1 MSNIIGDP
9 FKPFVTEQINKRQ
22 KLLSSTFKDDTFL
35 KYVSK
40 TPWLRM
46 ASAIDINDR
55 DKLSSLNIDAYGG
68 SEAAKQFVLQ
78 GGSLAVNRNGE
89 TVPPSYTSLGAKF
102 GVATDNS
109 IINSN
114 SYGFGGSDWGKT
126 PMPGLTSV
134 RVQDYNKGAIRKATV
149 DFTCTNIQQFEIINT
164 LYMRVGYNVLIEWG
178 HTMYLDNEG
187 SIQQRINFNTPAFSS
202 FFEGKN
208 TSNILSDIIIEQ
220 VNTSGNY
227 DGFIGRITNF
237 TWRFVDGSYE
247 CSIEVLTQG
256 DIIDSLKV
264 NTTLAFPKF
273 ESVFSATEQAQFT
286 DEQQSKVIARQDN
299 IDVPGVNGDR
309 FVLEQQGFA
318 PEDQPKK
325 YFDYIFINNKD
336 SNVINS
342 AMYQGYLELTNS
354 DSDNNLNVLKTKKFE
369 EESKN
374 GFVRYFKF
382 SDGNTREY
390 FYISLGELLTIIE
403 NNNLL
408 YDLTGELP
416 IISIDKDYR
425 TNFCTRFPEQ
435 VSTDWSKCFLPYKV
449 LSGNRAEW
457 TTFETVLNSNNNTDN
472 PDTKDSILGP
482 KSKRYDGENYV
493 GNLMCI
499 LINANFITQLI
510 QDNSDVTGRFSLKD
524 FINSLLQ
531 GIQGC
536 TGDINKFEAG
546 YDYQSNTL
554 KIYDNSPFTT
564 SQLVR
569 RSTPELAR
577 FQSYGVQ
584 PSRGN
589 EDTNNRGSFLLDIDI
604 ESSITP
610 EITNMIAAGAQV
622 NGNQVGI
629 NATAFS
635 LWNKGLID
643 RVRKTNLDSQT
654 LQKEKTER
662 ELEEVKLKNN
672 NILNFKENKDKLF
685 KLLRGMSN
693 RKSSP
698 KDLIAASDINTD
710 FANYYLGEVTKN
722 VITNSEGKD
731 IEYGLPSNF
740 FIPFDLGLEM
750 DGLSGM
756 RIFDAFNITNE
767 VLPAQYT
774 DALQFVIKG
783 VNHSITS
790 NGWVTSLN
798 SFTFTQYKAAS
809 NTPELPF
816 TPTFARIG
824 GSDTG
829 LFPFEGNYFNPTDNN
844 PGNIRPIGTS
854 VNFQGV
860 TGQKSAVRRLD
871 DGTLK
876 SIGDFL
882 VFNTLDN
889 GIRAAMKNLVTG
901 YFNQGIN
908 TITSIINKYAPP
920 KDGNETG
927 NYVISVTNRM
937 KRALGDTTYKDLT
950 EETVLS
956 FKGAEE
962 KDEDN
967 IQMFKSLII
976 AIFYSEG
983 SMKAFGFS
991 TLTKAVDDFPIT
1003 RLKSI

>member
-1 MSNIIGDP
+1 MSNIVGNP
-9 FKPFVTEQINKRQ
+9 FKPFVTKQINTRQ
-22 KLLSSTFKDDTFL
+22 EVLSNTFRDDNFL

-46 ASAIDINDR
+46 ASAIDINPN
-55 DKLSSLNIDAYGG
+55 LASSLNLKDYGG
-68 SEAAKQFVLQ
+68 NEAAKQFVLQ
-78 GGSLAVNRNGE
+78 GGSLEVSRNDE
-89 TVPPSYTSLGAKF
+89 TDPPSYTSLGAKF
-102 GVATDNS
+102 GVATNNS

-126 PMPGLTSV
+126 PMPGLTSI
-134 RVQDYNKGAIRKATV
+134 RIQDYNKGAIRKATV

-164 LYMRVGYNVLIEWG
+164 LYMRVGYNVLVEWG
-178 HTMYLDNEG
+178 HTMYLDNNG
-187 SIQQRINFNTPAFSS
+187 SIQQRINFNTPAFTS

-208 TSNILSDIIIEQ
+208 TSNILSDIQIEQ
-220 VNTSGNY
+220 VNTFGNY
-227 DGFIGRITNF
+227 DGFIGRVTNF
-237 TWRFVDGSYE
+237 TWRFVEGSYE

-256 DIIDSLKV
+256 DVIDSLKV
-264 NTTLAFPKF
+264 NTTLAFPKLEF
-273 ESVFSATEQAQFT
+273 QFSATEQAQFE
-286 DEQQSKVIARQDN
+286 DEQRSKANARQD
-299 IDVPGVNGDR
+299 DVNVPNPVDR
-309 FVLEQQGFA
+309 YVLEQLDLP
-318 PEDQPKK
+318 PEDQPKQ

-336 SNVINS
+336 SNIINS

-354 DSDNNLNVLKTKKFE
+354 DSDNNLNVLKTKGFKE
-369 EESKN
+369 ENKN
-374 GFVRYFKF
+374 GFARYFKF

-416 IISIDKDYR
+416 IVSIDKDYR
-425 TNFCTRFPEQ
+425 DNFCTRFPEQ

-449 LSGNRAEW
+449 FDGNRQLS
-457 TTFETVLNSNNNTDN
+457 TTFETVLGNSGINNRDS
-472 PDTKDSILGP
+472 SILGP
-482 KSKRYDGENYV
+482 NSKRYDVQNYV

-499 LINANFITQLI
+499 LINANFITELI
-510 QDNSDVTGRFSLKD
+510 QNNSDVTGRFSLKD
-524 FINSLLQ
+524 FLNSLLQ
-531 GIQGC
+531 EIQGC
-536 TGDINKFEAG
+536 TGNINKFEAG

-569 RSTPELAR
+569 KNTPKLAR

-584 PSRGN
+584 PSRGD
-589 EDTNNRGSFLLDIDI
+589 EDNNNRGSFLLDINI

-610 EITNMIAAGAQV
+610 EFTNLIAAGAQV

-635 LWNKGLID
+635 LWNKGLTD
-643 RVRKTNLDSQT
+643 RVRTTNLDSQT
-654 LQKEKTER
+654 LQKEKTAR
-662 ELEEVKLKNN
+662 ALEEANIKNN
-672 NILNFKENKDKLF
+672 DILNFKENKERLYA
-685 KLLRGMSN
+685 LLAKAGSRQ
-693 RKSSP
+693 SSP
-698 KDLIAASDINTD
+698 NDLVSASDINTD

-750 DGLSGM
+750 DGLSGI

-774 DALQFVIKG
+774 DALQFVVEG
-783 VNHSITS
+783 VNHSITP

-798 SFTFTQYKAAS
+798 SFTYTQYKASS

-816 TPTFARIG
+816 NPTLVTINTPDISAPT
-824 GSDTG
+824 
-829 LFPFEGNYFNPTDNN
+829 LEGNYFNPPDKN
-844 PGNIRPIGTS
+844 PGNIRPIGTAI
-854 VNFQGV
+854 NFQGV
-860 TGQKSAVRRLD
+860 IGTKDAVQFQD
-871 DGTLK
+871 DGTALG
-876 SIGDFL
+876 IGTFL
-882 VFNTLDN
+882 VFDTLDN

-908 TITSIINKYAPP
+908 TIYKIINKYAPP
-920 KDGNETG
+920 TDNNETS
-927 NYVISVTNRM
+927 NYVTSVTNRLN
-937 KRALGDTTYKDLT
+937 KALEDTKYKDLDKL
-950 EETVLS
+950 TVLS

-962 KDEDN
+962 KDKDN
-967 IQMFKSLII
+967 IKMFKELIK

-983 SMKAFGFS
+983 SMNQFGEA
-991 TLTKAVDDFPIT
+991 TLTAAVDNFSISK
-1003 RLKSI
+1003 LKST